1 MYKDHDDAARLF
13 DIGLMCEPEPDIES
27 LLVAHSL
34 INQAPLIS
42 RKADDPESRRKEAR
56 YVYRLSR
63 ALIGEELA
71 KKLNYPD
78 VPTFGIVAALK
89 FHTRLHK
96 FLDHVIPGHR
106 AGQGFERF
114 MFLLQTSVVRG

>member
-1 MYKDHDDAARLF
+1 
-13 DIGLMCEPEPDIES
+13 MCEPEPSVES

-78 VPTFGIVAALK
+78 VPTFAIVGALK
-89 FHTRLHK
+89 FQTRLHK

-106 AGQGFERF
+106 AGDEPSKVHVPAPD
-114 MFLLQTSVVRG
+114 LVVRGWSPQLQAARQSP